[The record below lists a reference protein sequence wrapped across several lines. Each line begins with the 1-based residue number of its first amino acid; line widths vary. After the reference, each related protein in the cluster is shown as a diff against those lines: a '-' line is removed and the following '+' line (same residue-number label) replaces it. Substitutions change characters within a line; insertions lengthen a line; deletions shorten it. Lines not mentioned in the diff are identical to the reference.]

1 MIPVTTQ
8 TSCTYAV
15 STAIVSGLVACCLYT
30 STRHY
35 SGGAT
40 PSSSLHPCGIALF
53 QGRRAQVRAPEAF
66 RDRNTV
72 LPPKLT
78 ISSDLAHLT

>member
-15 STAIVSGLVACCLYT
+15 LTAIVSGLVACFLYT
-30 STRHY
+30 NTRHY
-35 SGGAT
+35 PGSTT

-53 QGRRAQVRAPEAF
+53 QGRRAQVRAQM
-66 RDRNTV
+66 
-72 LPPKLT
+72 
-78 ISSDLAHLT
+78 ISFQGW